1 MTLCSSKP
9 SSSNFL
15 SSDRWF
21 ILLEEPISQSV
32 LQGIQLAKVKNP
44 KTQDFMHPRILVFFL
59 SSLLQIIWFHG
70 LAILLGC
77 DHGRIHIAH
86 QGDPGFVHRH
96 PSRTSHQNILW
107 LQICVDDA
115 THPVP
120 RLNRKIWRRAVSAGY
135 AVMPHSFKETYI
147 DHTLFRGPQKAT
159 PFWSASKFCLA
170 NLMCRATSSPNQLG
184 CG

>member
-1 MTLCSSKP
+1 MYFSVSSVNKICRATWSNSRGQTTWPVVKESCSKYEKCWYWLCWNHNVTLFSSKP

-21 ILLEEPISQSV
+21 ILLEEPISQSF

-120 RLNRKIWRRAVSAGY
+120 WLNREI
-135 AVMPHSFKETYI
+135 
-147 DHTLFRGPQKAT
+147 
-159 PFWSASKFCLA
+159 
-170 NLMCRATSSPNQLG
+170 
-184 CG
+184 